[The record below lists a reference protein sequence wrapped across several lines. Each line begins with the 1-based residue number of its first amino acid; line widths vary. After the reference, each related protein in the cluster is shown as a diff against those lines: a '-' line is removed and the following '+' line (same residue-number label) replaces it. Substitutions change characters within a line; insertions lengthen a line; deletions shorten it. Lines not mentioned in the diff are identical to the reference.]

1 MNFRV
6 HIYSIPSSRFL
17 LCITILTVF
26 CSHFVLHVVLQNAVI
41 LYWKADKSLHEL
53 FWYNYTF
60 ILFKKNSQ
68 STPPKEK
75 SRFVLKT
82 KRWSQNMQ
90 DIVLAFHF

>member
-60 ILFKKNSQ
+60 ILFKKTLNQ
-68 STPPKEK
+68 LHQKK
-75 SRFVLKT
+75 KVILF
-82 KRWSQNMQ
+82 
-90 DIVLAFHF
+90 